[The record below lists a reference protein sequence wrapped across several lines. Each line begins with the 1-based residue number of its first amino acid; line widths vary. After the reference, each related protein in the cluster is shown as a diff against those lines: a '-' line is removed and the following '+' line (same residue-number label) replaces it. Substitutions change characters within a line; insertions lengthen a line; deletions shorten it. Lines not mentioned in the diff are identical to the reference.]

1 MLTILAVVVALLFCI
16 VCYATSELI
25 GDISDIDYRLCE
37 LEDIVDNMRRRQ
49 EDDGK

>member
-1 MLTILAVVVALLFCI
+1 MLTVLAIVVALLFCI
-16 VCYATSELI
+16 VCYVTSEI
-25 GDISDIDYRLCE
+25 MNDIADIDYRLCE